1 MDDRWAPLLA
11 DLRERF
17 NSDADVVEVEAY
29 LSSQG
34 YDLGQIGEILEL
46 LYTGMVSELPEI
58 ANTMDF
64 RALPLRVDST
74 AALPDPQTLPLR
86 VQGPHERGRFS
97 AEAWG
102 YLIML
107 GGSGLVSQQDFE
119 QLVERALMHV
129 EGRIGIAE
137 IRAIAE
143 DGGFDDAATMSDRS
157 LVH

>member
-1 MDDRWAPLLA
+1 MDDRWGPLLE
-11 DLRERF
+11 DLRNRF
-17 NSDADVVEVEAY
+17 NHDADVGEVEAY

-34 YDLGQIGEILEL
+34 YDRGQIGEILEL
-46 LYTGMVSELPEI
+46 LFSNAVTELPEF
-58 ANTMDF
+58 AFVTEGRPM
-64 RALPLRVDST
+64 
-74 AALPDPQTLPLR
+74 PLR

-107 GGSGLVSQQDFE
+107 GGSGLVSQHDFE

-129 EGRIGIAE
+129 EGRIGISE

-143 DGGFDDAATMSDRS
+143 DGGFDDAATLSDRS
-157 LVH
+157 QVH

>member
-1 MDDRWAPLLA
+1 MNPRWAQLLD
-11 DLRERF
+11 DLRALFAR
-17 NSDADVVEVEAY
+17 DGDVAAVEAY

-34 YDLGQIGEILEL
+34 YDRGEIGEILEL
-46 LYTGMVSELPEI
+46 LYADTVTEHPASSVTSAPRRL
-58 ANTMDF
+58 A
-64 RALPLRVDST
+64 
-74 AALPDPQTLPLR
+74 LR

-102 YLIML
+102 YLITL
-107 GGSGLVSQQDFE
+107 GNSGFVSQHDFE

-129 EGRIGIAE
+129 DGRVGIAE

-143 DGGFDDAATMSDRS
+143 ESGLDDAGGAGARS